1 MPPRPFFP
9 RAAKPGSKDASKK
22 SDGKRNA
29 DSLNGDAE
37 ATPPRKKKTKKE
49 IPQKLDEELLAADLN
64 TDYSKRRK
72 NLRNLRP
79 QMPKK
84 QKWPKVNGVVRER
97 EDAPQGWNP
106 EEPDLMPDDLES
118 QIARCLERITE
129 NIMPHVY
136 QHKLAELMAK
146 QAERNTLIATEP
158 GLSWPVVQRLD
169 NLKFTLD
176 WLIAENDQ
184 YKMVDTVKAIIA
196 QYRSGEL
203 DWHPEFVTYWHA
215 GVQLCLPR
223 PFHWEEYRSIHDK
236 CEGHEGFWVEDFDS
250 MPTRSACQCHNGSY
264 FPLNCRIGHLLLGP
278 ISNNLLQ
285 VRFSLRIPQAQP
297 PDGKGLSSFEFPFM
311 DDTGSTHMSIFEDD
325 ISILQDNK
333 NHPLPRCLGVGLH
346 YTSDDRRVP
355 ALYRELEVNMWSVDD
370 KCFMSNW
377 EPIPVSIRSGHA
389 TRAGADRLSGSWLR
403 HRFYTGTCPDQ
414 SMRLWVF
421 NYNPGIPPQGEKTLP
436 TATPAQL
443 TAPFR
448 IGALHPIADFP
459 HLDPTLASGHSLI

>member
-1 MPPRPFFP
+1 MGSAYASEAFFP
-9 RAAKPGSKDASKK
+9 SRRKPEGKGAPKK
-22 SDGKRNA
+22 SDGKRKA
-29 DSLNGDAE
+29 DSQSEDAE
-37 ATPPRKKKTKKE
+37 ATPPKKKKTKKE
-49 IPQKLDEELLAADLN
+49 IPQKLDKERLAADLF

-72 NLRNLRP
+72 NRRNLRL

-84 QKWPKVNGVVRER
+84 QKWPRVKGVIRER

-106 EEPDLMPDDLES
+106 EEPDLMPE
-118 QIARCLERITE
+118 CLERIKE

-136 QHKLAELMAK
+136 QHKLAELVAK
-146 QAERNTLIATEP
+146 QAERDALIATEP

-169 NLKFTLD
+169 DLKFTLD
-176 WLIAENDQ
+176 WLMAENDK
-184 YKMVDTVKAIIA
+184 YKMVDTVKSIIA
-196 QYRSGEL
+196 RYRSGEL

-236 CEGHEGFWVEDFDS
+236 CQGHEGFWVE
-250 MPTRSACQCHNGSY
+250 G
-264 FPLNCRIGHLLLGP
+264 ILGP
-278 ISNNLLQ
+278 APGLSKTSVVCQPDPRINATM
-285 VRFSLRIPQAQP
+285 VRLSLRIPQAQP
-297 PDGKGLSSFEFPFM
+297 PAGKGLSSFEFPFM

-355 ALYRELEVNMWSVDD
+355 ALYRELEVNMWSVDEQR
-370 KCFMSNW
+370 FMSNW

-421 NYNPGIPPQGEKTLP
+421 NYNPGIPPQGERTLP

-443 TAPFR
+443 AAPFR
-448 IGALHPIADFP
+448 TTALRPVADFP
-459 HLDPTLASGHSLI
+459 HLDPSFASGHSLI